1 MKINKFIRHYIEEK
15 VKDKKNIEI
24 IGLTKR
30 ESKNVLRLLDEYD
43 KQVKDLIILLIV
55 SYIIAFIFGVFSII
69 TLIK

>member
-1 MKINKFIRHYIEEK
+1 MKISKFIKIYITEK